1 MTIGWSMGQLIVDEG
16 ATSAIDYC
24 TLADVEAYTGVNF
37 SEGIGA
43 TDSQIALMIS
53 NASRLVDAYAGVQ
66 VAGTVGVTEYFD
78 INGFTKHLVMGVRP
92 VASITNIYTINDSG
106 VEKALVQGRVRNT
119 DEYWLHDKE
128 AGIVRFMGKFTE
140 DGVLALKAEYIA
152 GNATPTI
159 EAKMATI
166 MMVSRNAARSALND
180 ENCMD
185 RVKEMWARLL
195 KSSEA
200 DLKEMLELV
209 KKHSKIA
216 VATFGLE
223 GNY

>member
-1 MTIGWSMGQLIVDEG
+1 MSVGWTMGQLIVDES

-24 TLADVEAYTGVNF
+24 TVADVEAYTGVDF

-43 TDSQIALMIS
+43 TEVQIATMIS

-78 INGFTKHLVMGVRP
+78 VNEYTKHIVLGVRP
-92 VASITNIYTINDSG
+92 VASITNIYSVDDNG
-106 VEKALVQGRVRNT
+106 VETALVQGRVRNT

-140 DGVLALKAEYIA
+140 DGIVALKAEYIA
-152 GNATPTI
+152 GTATPTI

-185 RVKEMWARLL
+185 RVKEMWSRLL
-195 KSSEA
+195 KSSES
-200 DLKEMLELV
+200 DMKDMLELV

>member
-24 TLADVEAYTGVNF
+24 TLADVEAYTGVDF
-37 SEGIGA
+37 S
-43 TDSQIALMIS
+43 
-53 NASRLVDAYAGVQ
+53 
-66 VAGTVGVTEYFD
+66 VT
-78 INGFTKHLVMGVRP
+78 
-92 VASITNIYTINDSG
+92 SITNIYTIDSAG
-106 VEKALVQGRVRNT
+106 IETALVQGRVRNT
-119 DEYWLHDKE
+119 DEYWLHDSD
-128 AGIVRFMGKFTE
+128 AGIVRFMGKFSQ
-140 DGVLALKAEYIA
+140 DGVLALKAVYFA

-166 MMVSRNAARSALND
+166 MMVARNAARSALND

-195 KSSEA
+195 KSSES
-200 DLKEMLELV
+200 DMKEMLELV
-209 KKHSKIA
+209 KRHSTIA
-216 VATFGLE
+216 VATFGMD

>member
-24 TLADVEAYTGVNF
+24 TLADVEAYTGVDF

-43 TDSQIALMIS
+43 TEAQIASMIG

-66 VAGTVGVTEYFD
+66 VAGTVQATEYFD
-78 INGFTKHLVMGVRP
+78 VNLFTKHIVLAVRP
-92 VASITNIYTINDSG
+92 VASITNIYTIDDSG
-106 VEKALVQGRVRNT
+106 AETALVQGRVRNT
-119 DEYWLHDKE
+119 DDYWLHDKD
-128 AGIVRFMGKFTE
+128 AGIVRFMGQFTD
-140 DGVLALKAEYIA
+140 DGVVAMKAVYIA

-166 MMVSRNAARSALND
+166 MMVARNAARSALND
-180 ENCMD
+180 EGCME
-185 RVKEMWARLL
+185 RVKEMWSRLL
-195 KSSEA
+195 KSSES

-209 KKHSKIA
+209 KRHSTVA
-216 VATFGLE
+216 VATFGLD

>member
-1 MTIGWSMGQLIVDEG
+1 MGQLIVDEG

-24 TLADVEAYTGVNF
+24 TLADVETYTGVDF

-43 TDSQIALMIS
+43 TDSQIAAMIS

-78 INGFTKHLVMGVRP
+78 INGWTKHLVMGIRP
-92 VASITNIYTINDSG
+92 VASITNIYTVSDSG
-106 VEKALVQGRVRNT
+106 VETVLEQGRIRNT
-119 DEYWLHDKE
+119 DDYWLHDAD
-128 AGIVRFMGKFTE
+128 AGIVRFMGKFSE
-140 DGVLALKAEYIA
+140 DGVVALKAAYIA

-166 MMVSRNAARSALND
+166 MMVARNAARSALND
-180 ENCMD
+180 ENCME
-185 RVKEMWARLL
+185 RVKEMWSRLL

-200 DLKEMLELV
+200 DMKEMLELV
-209 KKHSKIA
+209 KRHSTIA

>member
-24 TLADVEAYTGVNF
+24 TLADVEAYTGVDF

-43 TDSQIALMIS
+43 TDAQIALMIS
-53 NASRLVDAYAGVQ
+53 NASRLVDAYAGTQ

-78 INGFTKHLVMGVRP
+78 INGWTKHLVMGIRP
-92 VASITNIYTINDSG
+92 VTSITNIYTIDSAG
-106 VEKALVQGRVRNT
+106 IETALVQGRVRNT
-119 DEYWLHDKE
+119 DEYWLHDSD
-128 AGIVRFMGKFTE
+128 AGIVRFMGKFSQ
-140 DGVLALKAEYIA
+140 DGVLALKAVYFA

-166 MMVSRNAARSALND
+166 MMVARNAARSALND

-195 KSSEA
+195 KSSES
-200 DLKEMLELV
+200 DMKEMLELV
-209 KKHSKIA
+209 KRHSTIA
-216 VATFGLE
+216 VATFGMD